1 MTIIFVNDE
10 QAPALWVFQFL
21 KWLRANLLLTLT
33 IAGVFIGGII
43 GFSIR
48 PYQPSEEVIMFISF
62 PGDVMMRM
70 LKMIILPLIA
80 SSLIAGKSSRDRQI
94 QMILIDSV
102 NISTNYWLPP
112 LRRCIELGQKVQI
125 TANRNIFN
133 RVVIQKIAQIWTTWT
148 KPGMDRQFEKIQKSE
163 TTQ

>member
-102 NISTNYWLPP
+102 NISTNY
-112 LRRCIELGQKVQI
+112 
-125 TANRNIFN
+125 
-133 RVVIQKIAQIWTTWT
+133 
-148 KPGMDRQFEKIQKSE
+148 
-163 TTQ
+163 